1 MELCRW
7 NESHPLSDDSV
18 RYLRRGYFAATS
30 FMDAQMGLVLDALDA
45 AGPAVADNTVTVL
58 CELPSPAH
66 PCIAA
71 QAAGFGLFRTG
82 SDHGWHLGDSNAWAK
97 GANYE

>member
-1 MELCRW
+1 
-7 NESHPLSDDSV
+7 
-18 RYLRRGYFAATS
+18 
-30 FMDAQMGLVLDALDA
+30 MDAQMGLVLDALDA

-58 CELPSPAH
+58 CELPSAPAH